1 MGGGWFG
8 YVVAIAGCGSLVAL
22 ISAATVFLYGWHRL
36 RGNRE
41 PRVRVTSLSA
51 GEDDR

>member
-8 YVVAIAGCGSLVAL
+8 YVVAIVGCGSVVAL
-22 ISAATVFLYGWHRL
+22 LAGATVFLYGWNRV
-36 RGNRE
+36 RGGKE